1 MSFIKMLMC
10 LAEVGWW
17 GCFVDT
23 SVGLARDTSN
33 ANAGSSFSQTLDVLF
48 EKKIIQFQVYYI
60 RELRLVVILELVI
73 TLGVKILGIWCYLLR
88 QGRKV
93 PINLDD

>member
-23 SVGLARDTSN
+23 SVGLARDISD
-33 ANAGSSFSQTLDVLF
+33 ANAGSSKHFSQTLDVLF
-48 EKKIIQFQVYYI
+48 EKKII
-60 RELRLVVILELVI
+60 
-73 TLGVKILGIWCYLLR
+73 
-88 QGRKV
+88 
-93 PINLDD
+93 